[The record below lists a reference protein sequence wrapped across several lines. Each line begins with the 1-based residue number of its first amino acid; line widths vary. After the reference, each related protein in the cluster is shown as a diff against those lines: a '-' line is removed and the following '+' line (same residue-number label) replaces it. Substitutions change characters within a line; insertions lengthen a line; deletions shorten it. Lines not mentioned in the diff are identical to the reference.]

1 MKVLRAI
8 GAFFAKI
15 GRWIANTA
23 WVQPLLIV
31 GGIFAVIFSIPYI
44 KSAIEKAA
52 ANGAD
57 EDYEFYEEH
66 ALDLEPDKNDVV
78 EADVMLDYLEHGKH
92 DDIKAKFGSKFFL
105 SFVKEDC
112 ANCKECV
119 SGYEYVE
126 DKDKKDVTIE
136 GFKLYTILV
145 DKMDEDE
152 EDYLAKP
159 IMKEHNDLFNNLAT
173 AYAENDD
180 YVLYKNLP
188 DQRADMQKK
197 IESLPEATNKDG
209 EGIDTPITFMYD
221 YDVAKTRFN
230 YNRISA
236 IFFNYV
242 DFISSDEE
250 VNGFTKAK
258 VIADC
263 WNYEGVFD
271 PDYENKK

>member
-1 MKVLRAI
+1 MKILRPI

-44 KSAIEKAA
+44 KSAIEKASEGDA
-52 ANGAD
+52 SEEYEYY
-57 EDYEFYEEH
+57 EDH
-66 ALDLEPDKNDVV
+66 ALDFDKGEV
-78 EADVMLDYLEHGKH
+78 EDMLNYLEHGSH
-92 DDIKAKFGSKFFL
+92 DEIKSKFGEKFFL

-119 SGYEYVE
+119 PGFEYIE

-152 EDYLAKP
+152 EEYLAKP
-159 IMKEHNDLFNNLAT
+159 IMREHNDLFNNLAT

-180 YVLYKNLP
+180 YVIYKNLP
-188 DQRADMQKK
+188 DQRSGMQKK
-197 IESLPEATNKDG
+197 IETLPEATNKDG

-221 YDVAKTRFN
+221 FTSKDRFN
-230 YNRISA
+230 YNKITA

-242 DFISSDEE
+242 DFIDSSSE

-258 VIADC
+258 MLADC

-271 PDYENKK
+271 PDYLDKK